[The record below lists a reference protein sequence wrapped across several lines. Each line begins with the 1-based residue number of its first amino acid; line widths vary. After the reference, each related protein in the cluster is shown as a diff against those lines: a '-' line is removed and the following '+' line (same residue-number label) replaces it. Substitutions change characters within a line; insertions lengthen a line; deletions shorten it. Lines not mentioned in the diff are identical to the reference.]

1 MNQTSY
7 DVIVTVIASRGKI
20 YDQLI
25 EKYWVPMIRFVK
37 LHYPSIHIIM
47 MFGKHETTSG
57 LTLKDKNI
65 FYGTKP
71 DSLVPGIYDKT
82 VECFKHIENSFQYKH
97 ILRTNVSS
105 FFIIEHLLK
114 YSKSLGNSNI
124 YAGFIGIHLN
134 ISFCS
139 GSGFWLSPDIVKQLI
154 CNEHHEDRNTFP
166 DDVAIS
172 RILKYVPRTKL
183 PRFDLVNDIDIKD
196 KDKLLI
202 YISQKGMYHI
212 RIKNSKNRQ
221 LDIDYVQSFTKNL
234 YPIN

>member
-1 MNQTSY
+1 MDKTSY
-7 DVIVTVIASRGKI
+7 DIIMTVIASRGEI

-25 EKYWVPMIRFVK
+25 IEYWIPMIRFVNS
-37 LHYPSIHIIM
+37 HYPSIHIIM
-47 MFGKHETTSG
+47 MFGKDDTTSG

-82 VECFKHIENSFQYKH
+82 LECFKHIESSFQYKH

-105 FFIIEHLLK
+105 FFIIDHLLK
-114 YSKSLGNSNI
+114 YSKSLSNSNI

-134 ISFCS
+134 MSFCS

-154 CNEHHEDRNTFP
+154 YNQHHEDRNTFP

-172 RILKYVPRTKL
+172 RILKNVPRTKL
-183 PRFDLVNDIDIKD
+183 PRFDLVYDIDIRD
-196 KDKLLI
+196 KYKLLKDI
-202 YISQKGMYHI
+202 IHKGMYHI

-221 LDIDYVQSFTKNL
+221 LDIDYVKSFTKIL
-234 YPIN
+234 YHTN